1 VITPVVLESDQY
13 IRNAHPHLGDLVTW
27 ELGWTESLARKWSE
41 LVPGW
46 SMVAEVRAA
55 DKPTTTRLGG
65 AGEEDVIEQPCIGSR
80 GGVQFFFS
88 SPLPIP
94 ETITVTGALRVAVGT
109 PLPGKPMQ
117 GPWHQVVPSTLT
129 TGTVRRLRVVS
140 MAWAMRPSRH
150 PGWFGEG
157 PVPGTEWV
165 YDLAEPPAEL
175 HWYELAKNDFGMTRR
190 NEVLLVDLET

>member
-1 VITPVVLESDQY
+1 MITPVVISSDQY
-13 IRNAHPHLGDLVTW
+13 VRNTRPRLGDVVTW
-27 ELGWTESLARKWSE
+27 ELFWGESNTWSQFA
-41 LVPGW
+41 PGW
-46 SMVAEVRAA
+46 SLVAEVRAA

-65 AGEEDVIEQPCIGSR
+65 AGEEDVVEQPSIGSR

-94 ETITVTGALRVAVGT
+94 ETVTVTGALGVTVGT
-109 PLPGKPMQ
+109 PLPGTPMR
-117 GPWHQVVPSTLT
+117 GPWHEVDPSTLT
-129 TGTVRRLRVVS
+129 TGTVRRLRVAS
-140 MAWAMRPSRH
+140 MAWGWRPSRL
-150 PGWFGEG
+150 GGRGER